1 MIQLITMISNDI
13 LPYVDEEFS
22 MDINSFLLEIQT
34 RNPKS
39 LFEQILKEDFPLR
52 EKKIVAKCIT
62 SLFLDYSAIDYA
74 ETLAFLFN
82 VDITLIYDWSFR
94 MVLKDRNV
102 GKK

>member
-1 MIQLITMISNDI
+1 MIQLIIKVSNDI
-13 LPYVDEEFS
+13 LPYIDEEII

-34 RNPKS
+34 RNTKC
-39 LFEQILKEDFPLR
+39 LFEQILKEDFHLR
-52 EKKIVAKCIT
+52 EKEVVSKDIT
-62 SLFLDYSAIDYA
+62 SLFLDYAAIDYA
-74 ETLAFLFN
+74 KTLAFLFN